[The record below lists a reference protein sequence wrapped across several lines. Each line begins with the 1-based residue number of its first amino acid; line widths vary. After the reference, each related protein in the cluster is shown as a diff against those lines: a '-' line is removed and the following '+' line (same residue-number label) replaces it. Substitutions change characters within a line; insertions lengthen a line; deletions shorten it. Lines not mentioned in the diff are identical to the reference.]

1 MRRSIRSTCPMS
13 RPSLVLFDVD
23 GTLVDS
29 QGDIHAAMT
38 CAYEDLG
45 LDAPTRE
52 EVKSIVGLS
61 LPVAMEALVP
71 SLSTRERDRM
81 VATYKESYMV
91 LRAKAPIQE
100 TSPLFPGIRD
110 VLDWMRSEPWL
121 LLGIA
126 TGKSQRGLDKLLA
139 GHELDDFFITRQVA
153 DHHPSKPHP
162 SMVLTALSETGVDP
176 DAVVLIGDTTFDM
189 QMGRNAGIKT
199 IGVSWGYHPVDRLA
213 ADGIATKVEELPSL
227 VSEILEI

>member
-1 MRRSIRSTCPMS
+1 
-13 RPSLVLFDVD
+13 
-23 GTLVDS
+23 
-29 QGDIHAAMT
+29 
-38 CAYEDLG
+38 
-45 LDAPTRE
+45 
-52 EVKSIVGLS
+52 
-61 LPVAMEALVP
+61 
-71 SLSTRERDRM
+71 
-81 VATYKESYMV
+81 
-91 LRAKAPIQE
+91 
-100 TSPLFPGIRD
+100 
-110 VLDWMRSEPWL
+110 MRSEPWL

-213 ADGIATKVEELPSL
+213 ADRIATKVEVLPSL